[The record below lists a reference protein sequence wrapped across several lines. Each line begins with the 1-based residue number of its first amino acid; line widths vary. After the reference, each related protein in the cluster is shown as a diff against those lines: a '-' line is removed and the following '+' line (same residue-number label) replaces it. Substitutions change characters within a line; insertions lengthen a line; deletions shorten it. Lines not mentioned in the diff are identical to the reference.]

1 MQWGAGSQSPVI
13 ADVVSGGFWSN
24 ADDFIQKP
32 TQAGHS
38 MQYWN
43 PNGDPQGPGVWVSA
57 KSTMGDPNTNVP
69 VELVSFAAQ
78 GAENGVLLRWRTA
91 SETANAGFR
100 ILRGASV
107 DGPFEYVH
115 NDLIPG
121 QGSTP
126 HATDYEHLDENA
138 EPGVLYHYRIEDVAQ
153 DGAAEQS
160 ETITAQAGVPAS

>member
-1 MQWGAGSQSPVI
+1 MEGEHRFLGRNRVWESVEDYITKP
-13 ADVVSGGFWSN
+13 
-24 ADDFIQKP
+24 DDTGP
-32 TQAGHS
+32 S
-38 MQYWN
+38 MQLKKSTAA
-43 PNGDPQGPGVWVSA
+43 GRQSSSDQVSA
-57 KSTMGDPNTNVP
+57 TATLGSENVP
-69 VELVSFAAQ
+69 VELVAFTAQSAAD
-78 GAENGVLLRWRTA
+78 GVLLSWRTA

-160 ETITAQAGVPAS
+160 ETITARGGVAAPQEPVREP